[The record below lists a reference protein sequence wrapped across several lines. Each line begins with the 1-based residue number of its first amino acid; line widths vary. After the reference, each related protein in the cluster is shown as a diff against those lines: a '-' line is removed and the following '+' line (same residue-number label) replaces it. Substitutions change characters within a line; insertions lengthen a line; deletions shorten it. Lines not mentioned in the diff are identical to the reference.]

1 MFWVG
6 LPDERPSIVSD
17 CCHLRSPMS
26 PSPSKPTARRRPFAV
41 LPLDQF
47 LSRSSPR
54 KRSTVTIPLQ
64 LQDMSLLP
72 SPFPSSST
80 ATASAR
86 PLATLYEAPT
96 SSRTRRASRDA
107 SLGLVSS
114 PRARAMVDEDDT
126 DAISTTNDAL
136 GGDDEPDALGLH
148 SSPRRL
154 FDAFV
159 AASRANPTD
168 NPAALRKKTSTSSLS
183 AAHFIAERSHMPP
196 PASPRATGSPRTRL
210 ARPREPSPPSACTLP
225 SDFSHVA
232 NSQLTRL
239 NANADWSFYQD
250 EEDESAVGIPLAS
263 ESAASAPSP
272 VATEE
277 SDDAMPVDKENTAP
291 SPRRARSASIHPI
304 TSPPASGP
312 ATAPETAREIAP
324 TLPHTPPRPAS
335 PSLPLFSPAIIG
347 VVDASHFADSGAT
360 SFFAAAGTGSTS
372 FATTEVTA
380 SLLPEVGIARKKR
393 RSDEAG
399 HGIPLP

>member
-210 ARPREPSPPSACTLP
+210 ARPREPSPP
-225 SDFSHVA
+225 
-232 NSQLTRL
+232 N
-239 NANADWSFYQD
+239 WSFYQD

-347 VVDASHFADSGAT
+347 VVDAPHFADSGAT

-393 RSDEAG
+393 RGDEAG